1 MANDF
6 DFFAETTKA
15 AELLTMKGV
24 RQGAELFAAAA
35 VLAIT
40 KGGLLT
46 DLTPDNVAAILPLG
60 RSASARALRLLER
73 CGFLVRSLRL
83 ATGVLETNSEENTER
98 NLFAVKNTPK
108 NDDLEVE
115 KCRKT
120 PKSEDEEDEKTNSGE
135 STSGDGENP
144 NSETPSPVPPFPP
157 DPLPLTTPTSIP
169 PIIPLSPT
177 PETVPTSVSLSS
189 ESSRA
194 YASER
199 ADVAGGVAGL
209 QPANTPSLDKDPSSD
224 GREQSEDVK
233 EEDIP
238 HGDELFSDYG
248 RALLAQIDA
257 ENAAK
262 NAAVAKTPSKTPSEG
277 QITAARAEVAQVI
290 TPSENKPKKDRL
302 TLFSNSDVAKLVTFT
317 PSGVAD
323 VTALAKILPD
333 LAAQGCDLAY
343 YFCAVRDWSDSSNTR
358 RTARGW
364 IATLRNFYRG
374 DLDKGRARKIIP
386 TTAKNPLDDFDSIF
400 A

>member
-15 AELLTMKGV
+15 ANLLIAKDV
-24 RQGAELFAAAA
+24 KQGAELFASAA
-35 VLAIT
+35 VLAIA

-46 DLTPDNVAAILPLG
+46 DLTPDNVAAVLPLG
-60 RSASARALRLLER
+60 RSASARALRILER
-73 CGFLVRSLRL
+73 HGFLVRSLRL
-83 ATGVLETNSEENTER
+83 AAGVLEANSEENTER
-98 NLFAVKNTPK
+98 KPFVVKNTPK
-108 NDDLEVE
+108 NDGLEGE
-115 KCRKT
+115 KCGKT
-120 PKSEDEEDEKTNSGE
+120 PKSEDKEDEKTNSGE
-135 STSGDGENP
+135 NASEDGEK
-144 NSETPSPVPPFPP
+144 SDTATPSPVPPFPP
-157 DPLPLTTPTSIP
+157 VPLPLTTPTPIP
-169 PIIPLSPT
+169 PISPFSPT
-177 PETVPTSVSLSS
+177 PETVPTPVSLRG

-199 ADVAGGVAGL
+199 ADVDGGVAGL
-209 QPANTPSLDKDPSSD
+209 PPANTPSLDKDPSSD
-224 GREQSEDVK
+224 GREKIED

-238 HGDELFSDYG
+238 HGDALFSDYG
-248 RALLAQIDA
+248 RALLAEVDA

-262 NAAVAKTPSKTPSEG
+262 NAELAITPSKTPSEG

-302 TLFSNSDVAKLVTFT
+302 TLFANSDVAKLVTFT

-323 VTALAKILPD
+323 VTALAKVLPD
-333 LAAQGCDLAY
+333 LAVQGCDLAY

-364 IATLRNFYRG
+364 LATLRNFYRG

-386 TTAKNPLDDFDSIF
+386 TTVNTQDDFDSIF

>member
-1 MANDF
+1 MADNF
-6 DFFAETTKA
+6 DFFAETKKA
-15 AELLTMKGV
+15 AELLTTKGV
-24 RQGAELFAAAA
+24 KQGAELFAAAA
-35 VLAIT
+35 VLAVA

-46 DLTPDNVAAILPLG
+46 DLTPDNVAAVLPLG

-73 CGFLVRSLRL
+73 HGFLVRSLRL
-83 ATGVLETNSEENTER
+83 AAGVLETNSEENTER
-98 NLFAVKNTPK
+98 KPFVVKNTPK
-108 NDDLEVE
+108 NDGSEVE
-115 KCRKT
+115 KCGKT
-120 PKSEDEEDEKTNSGE
+120 PKSEDKEGKKTNSGE
-135 STSGDGENP
+135 SVNEDGEKP
-144 NSETPSPVPPFPP
+144 ETETPSPVPPFSPV
-157 DPLPLTTPTSIP
+157 PLPLTTPTPIP
-169 PIIPLSPT
+169 PISPFPPT
-177 PETVPTSVSLSS
+177 PETVPTPVDLSS

-199 ADVAGGVAGL
+199 ADVVGGVAGL
-209 QPANTPSLDKDPSSD
+209 PPANTPSLNCPPSSD
-224 GREQSEDVK
+224 GCEKTED

-257 ENAAK
+257 ENAAR
-262 NAAVAKTPSKTPSEG
+262 NAELAKTPSETPSEG

-290 TPSENKPKKDRL
+290 TPSESKPKKDRL

-323 VTALAKILPD
+323 VTALARVLPD

-364 IATLRNFYRG
+364 LATLRNFYRG

-386 TTAKNPLDDFDSIF
+386 TANPVDDFDSIF

>member
-1 MANDF
+1 MANEF

-15 AELLTMKGV
+15 AELLTAKGV
-24 RQGAELFAAAA
+24 HQGAELFAAAA
-35 VLAIT
+35 VLAIA

-46 DLTPDNVAAILPLG
+46 DLTPDNVAAGLPLG

-73 CGFLVRSLRL
+73 HGFLVRSLRL
-83 ATGVLETNSEENTER
+83 AAGVLETNSEENTER
-98 NLFAVKNTPK
+98 KPFVVKNTPK
-108 NDDLEVE
+108 NDGSEGE
-115 KCRKT
+115 KCGKT
-120 PKSEDEEDEKTNSGE
+120 PKSEDKEDEKTNSGE
-135 STSGDGENP
+135 STSGEDEKP
-144 NSETPSPVPPFPP
+144 ETDTPSPVPPFPP
-157 DPLPLTTPTSIP
+157 APLPLTTPTPIP
-169 PIIPLSPT
+169 PISPFPPT
-177 PETVPTSVSLSS
+177 PETVPTPVSLSR

-194 YASER
+194 CASER
-199 ADVAGGVAGL
+199 ADVDGGVAGL
-209 QPANTPSLDKDPSSD
+209 RPANTPSLNQDPSLDGCENSD
-224 GREQSEDVK
+224 N

-248 RALLAQIDA
+248 RSLLAEIDL

-262 NAAVAKTPSKTPSEG
+262 NAELAKTPSKTPSGG

-302 TLFSNSDVAKLVTFT
+302 TLFANSEVAKLVTFT
-317 PSGVAD
+317 SAGVAD
-323 VTALAKILPD
+323 VTDLARVLPD

-358 RTARGW
+358 RTSRGW
-364 IATLRNFYRG
+364 LATLRNFYRG

-386 TTAKNPLDDFDSIF
+386 TTANPLDDFDSIF

>member
-15 AELLTMKGV
+15 AELLISEGV
-24 RQGAELFAAAA
+24 KQGAELFAAAA
-35 VLAIT
+35 VLTVA

-46 DLTPDNVAAILPLG
+46 DLTPDNVAAVLPLG
-60 RSASARALRLLER
+60 RSASARALRALER
-73 CGFLVRSLRL
+73 HGFLVRSLRL
-83 ATGVLETNSEENTER
+83 ASGVMETNSEGNTER
-98 NLFAVKNTPK
+98 NPFAVKNTPK
-108 NDDLEVE
+108 NDGSEDK
-115 KCRKT
+115 KCGET
-120 PKSEDEEDEKTNSGE
+120 PKSEDKEDEKTNSSE
-135 STSGDGENP
+135 CVTEDGEK
-144 NSETPSPVPPFPP
+144 SEIDTPSPVPPFPP
-157 DPLPLTTPTSIP
+157 FPLPLTTPTPIP
-169 PIIPLSPT
+169 PISPFPPT
-177 PETVPTSVSLSS
+177 PETVPTPGSLSG

-194 YASER
+194 YAGER
-199 ADVAGGVAGL
+199 ADVVGGVAGL
-209 QPANTPSLDKDPSSD
+209 PPANTPSLNKAPSL
-224 GREQSEDVK
+224 GGCEKTED

-257 ENAAK
+257 ENAAR
-262 NAAVAKTPSKTPSEG
+262 NAELAKTPSETPSEG

-323 VTALAKILPD
+323 VTALAKVLPD

-364 IATLRNFYRG
+364 LATLRNFYRG

-386 TTAKNPLDDFDSIF
+386 TANPVDDFDSIF

>member
-15 AELLTMKGV
+15 ADLLTAAGV
-24 RQGAELFAAAA
+24 KQGAELFAAAA
-35 VLAIT
+35 VLTVA

-46 DLTPDNVAAILPLG
+46 DLTPDSVASVLPLG

-73 CGFLVRSLRL
+73 HGFLVRSLRL
-83 ATGVLETNSEENTER
+83 AAGVLETNSEENTER
-98 NLFAVKNTPK
+98 KPFVVKNTPK
-108 NDDLEVE
+108 NDGSEGE
-115 KCRKT
+115 KCGKT

-135 STSGDGENP
+135 SVNEDGEKP
-144 NSETPSPVPPFPP
+144 ETVTPSPVPPFPP
-157 DPLPLTTPTSIP
+157 VPLPLTTPTPIP
-169 PIIPLSPT
+169 PISPFPPT
-177 PETVPTSVSLSS
+177 PETVPTPVSLSG

-199 ADVAGGVAGL
+199 ADVDGGVAGL
-209 QPANTPSLDKDPSSD
+209 PPANTPSLNTNPSSD
-224 GREQSEDVK
+224 GCEKAE

-248 RALLAQIDA
+248 RALLAEIDA

-262 NAAVAKTPSKTPSEG
+262 NADVAKTPSETPSEG

-290 TPSENKPKKDRL
+290 TPTENKPKKDRL

-317 PSGVAD
+317 PAGVAD
-323 VTALAKILPD
+323 VTALAKVLPD

-364 IATLRNFYRG
+364 LATLRNFYRG

-386 TTAKNPLDDFDSIF
+386 TTVNPLDDFDSIF

>member
-15 AELLTMKGV
+15 AELLTAKDV
-24 RQGAELFAAAA
+24 KQGAELFAAAS
-35 VLAIT
+35 VLSLAR
-40 KGGLLT
+40 GGLLT
-46 DLTPDNVAAILPLG
+46 DLTPDSVAAVLPLG

-83 ATGVLETNSEENTER
+83 AAGVLDANSEENTER
-98 NLFAVKNTPK
+98 KPFAVKNTPK
-108 NDDLEVE
+108 NDGSEDE
-115 KCRKT
+115 KCGKT
-120 PKSEDEEDEKTNSGE
+120 PKSEDKEDEKTNSGE
-135 STSGDGENP
+135 SASGDGENP

-157 DPLPLTTPTSIP
+157 VPLPLTTPTPIP
-169 PIIPLSPT
+169 PISPFPPT
-177 PETVPTSVSLSS
+177 PENVPTPVSLSG

-199 ADVAGGVAGL
+199 AGVDGGVAGL
-209 QPANTPSLDKDPSSD
+209 PPANTPSLNETPSSD
-224 GREQSEDVK
+224 GCEKTEG

-238 HGDELFSDYG
+238 HGDALFSDYG

-262 NAAVAKTPSKTPSEG
+262 NAAAANTPSKTPSEG

-317 PSGVAD
+317 PSGAAD
-323 VTALAKILPD
+323 VTALARVLPD

-358 RTARGW
+358 RSARGW
-364 IATLRNFYRG
+364 LATLRNFYRG

-386 TTAKNPLDDFDSIF
+386 TTVNAQDDFDSIF

>member
-15 AELLTMKGV
+15 ASLLTATGV
-24 RQGAELFAAAA
+24 KQGAELFAAAA
-35 VLAIT
+35 VLAIA
-40 KGGLLT
+40 KGGLLA
-46 DLTPDNVAAILPLG
+46 DLTPDNVASVLPLG
-60 RSASARALRLLER
+60 RSASARALRVLER
-73 CGFLVRSLRL
+73 HGFLVRSLRL
-83 ATGVLETNSEENTER
+83 AAGVLETNSEENTER
-98 NLFAVKNTPK
+98 NPFGVKNTPK
-108 NDDLEVE
+108 NDGLEGE
-115 KCRKT
+115 KCEKT
-120 PKSEDEEDEKTNSGE
+120 PKSEGEEDGKTNSGE
-135 STSGDGENP
+135 SVAGEGEKP
-144 NSETPSPVPPFPP
+144 ETETPSPVPPFSPN
-157 DPLPLTTPTSIP
+157 PLPLTTPTPIP
-169 PIIPLSPT
+169 PISPFPPT
-177 PETVPTSVSLSS
+177 PETVPTPVSLSG

-199 ADVAGGVAGL
+199 ADVDGGVAGL
-209 QPANTPSLDKDPSSD
+209 PPANTPSLNCPPSLD
-224 GREQSEDVK
+224 GCEKTE

-262 NAAVAKTPSKTPSEG
+262 NAELAKTPSKTPSEG

-290 TPSENKPKKDRL
+290 TPTENKPKKDRL

-317 PSGVAD
+317 PAGVAD
-323 VTALAKILPD
+323 VTALARVLPD

-343 YFCAVRDWSDSSNTR
+343 YFCAVRDWSDSSNMR

-364 IATLRNFYRG
+364 LATLRNFYRG
-374 DLDKGRARKIIP
+374 DLDKGRAHKIIP
-386 TTAKNPLDDFDSIF
+386 TTVNPLDDFDNIF

>member
-1 MANDF
+1 MANEF

-15 AELLTMKGV
+15 AELLTAKGV
-24 RQGAELFAAAA
+24 KQGAEILASAA
-35 VLAIT
+35 VLAIA

-73 CGFLVRSLRL
+73 HGFLVRSLRL
-83 ATGVLETNSEENTER
+83 SASVLETNSEENTER
-98 NLFAVKNTPK
+98 KPFVVKNTPK
-108 NDDLEVE
+108 NDGSEGE
-115 KCRKT
+115 KCGKT
-120 PKSEDEEDEKTNSGE
+120 PKSEDKEDEKTNSGE
-135 STSGDGENP
+135 STSGEDEKP
-144 NSETPSPVPPFPP
+144 ETDTPSPVPPFPP
-157 DPLPLTTPTSIP
+157 DPLPLTTPTPIP
-169 PIIPLSPT
+169 PISPFPPT
-177 PETVPTSVSLSS
+177 PETVPTPVSLSR

-194 YASER
+194 HASER
-199 ADVAGGVAGL
+199 ADQDGGVAGL
-209 QPANTPSLDKDPSSD
+209 RPANTPSLNQAPSLDGCENSD
-224 GREQSEDVK
+224 N

-248 RALLAQIDA
+248 RSLLAEIDA

-262 NAAVAKTPSKTPSEG
+262 NAEVTKTPSKTPSGG

-302 TLFSNSDVAKLVTFT
+302 TLFANSEVAKLVTFT
-317 PSGVAD
+317 PAGVAD
-323 VTALAKILPD
+323 VTDLARVLPD

-358 RTARGW
+358 RTSRGW
-364 IATLRNFYRG
+364 LATLRNFYRG

-386 TTAKNPLDDFDSIF
+386 TTANPLDDFDSIF

>member
-15 AELLTMKGV
+15 ADLLTATGV
-24 RQGAELFAAAA
+24 KQGAELFAAAA
-35 VLAIT
+35 VLAIA

-46 DLTPDNVAAILPLG
+46 DLTPDNVAAALPLG
-60 RSASARALRLLER
+60 RSASARALRCLER

-83 ATGVLETNSEENTER
+83 AAGVMETNSEENAER
-98 NLFAVKNTPK
+98 KPFVVKNTPK
-108 NDDLEVE
+108 NDGLEGE
-115 KCRKT
+115 KCGKT
-120 PKSEDEEDEKTNSGE
+120 PKSEDEEGEKTNSGE
-135 STSGDGENP
+135 SASEDGKGPET
-144 NSETPSPVPPFPP
+144 ETPSPVPPFPP
-157 DPLPLTTPTSIP
+157 VPLPLTTPTPIP
-169 PIIPLSPT
+169 PISPFPPT
-177 PETVPTSVSLSS
+177 PETVPTPVSLSG

-199 ADVAGGVAGL
+199 ADVDGGVAGL
-209 QPANTPSLDKDPSSD
+209 PPANTPSLNSSPSSD
-224 GREQSEDVK
+224 GCEKLED

-238 HGDELFSDYG
+238 HGDALFSDYG
-248 RALLAQIDA
+248 RALLAEIDA

-262 NAAVAKTPSKTPSEG
+262 NAELAKTPSKTPSVG
-277 QITAARAEVAQVI
+277 QITAARAEVGQVI

-302 TLFSNSDVAKLVTFT
+302 TLFSNSEVAKLVTFT
-317 PSGVAD
+317 PAGVAD
-323 VTALAKILPD
+323 VTALARVLPD

-386 TTAKNPLDDFDSIF
+386 TAVADPFDDL
-400 A
+400 

>member
-15 AELLTMKGV
+15 AELLTAAGV
-24 RQGAELFAAAA
+24 KQGAELFAAAA
-35 VLAIT
+35 VLSIA

-46 DLTPDNVAAILPLG
+46 DLTPDSVSSVLPLG
-60 RSASARALRLLER
+60 RSASARALRALER
-73 CGFLVRSLRL
+73 HGFLVRSLRL
-83 ATGVLETNSEENTER
+83 AEGVMNTNSEENTER
-98 NLFAVKNTPK
+98 NPFVVKNTPK
-108 NDDLEVE
+108 NDGSEGE
-115 KCRKT
+115 KCGKT
-120 PKSEDEEDEKTNSGE
+120 PKSEDKEDGKANSGE
-135 STSGDGENP
+135 SVSEDGEKT
-144 NSETPSPVPPFPP
+144 ETDTPSPVPPFPP
-157 DPLPLTTPTSIP
+157 NPLPLTTPTPIP
-169 PIIPLSPT
+169 PISPFPPT
-177 PETVPTSVSLSS
+177 PETVPTPVVLSS
-189 ESSRA
+189 ESSRV

-199 ADVAGGVAGL
+199 ADVAGGVAGGK
-209 QPANTPSLDKDPSSD
+209 PANTPSHDTTPSSD
-224 GREQSEDVK
+224 GCENSDDD
-233 EEDIP
+233 EEIP

-248 RALLAQIDA
+248 RALLAEIDA

-262 NAAVAKTPSKTPSEG
+262 NTELAKTPSETPSEG
-277 QITAARAEVAQVI
+277 QITAARAEVGQVI

-302 TLFSNSDVAKLVTFT
+302 TLFSNSDVAKLVTFA

-323 VTALAKILPD
+323 VTALAKVLPD

-364 IATLRNFYRG
+364 LATLRNFYRG

-386 TTAKNPLDDFDSIF
+386 TTVNPLDDFDSIF

>member
-15 AELLTMKGV
+15 AGLLIARGV
-24 RQGAELFAAAA
+24 NQGAELLAAAA
-35 VLAIT
+35 VLSVA
-40 KGGLLT
+40 KGGMLT
-46 DLTPDNVAAILPLG
+46 DLTPDNVATVLPLG

-73 CGFLVRSLRL
+73 HGFLVRSLRL
-83 ATGVLETNSEENTER
+83 AAGVLETNSEKNTER
-98 NLFAVKNTPK
+98 KPFVVKNTPK
-108 NDDLEVE
+108 NDGSEGE
-115 KCRKT
+115 ECGKT
-120 PKSEDEEDEKTNSGE
+120 PKSEDEEDEKTNSVE
-135 STSGDGENP
+135 SASEDGEKP
-144 NSETPSPVPPFPP
+144 ETDTPSPVPPFSPV
-157 DPLPLTTPTSIP
+157 PLPLTTPTPIP

-177 PETVPTSVSLSS
+177 PQSVPTPVSLSG

-194 YASER
+194 CACER
-199 ADVAGGVAGL
+199 ADVDGGVAGL
-209 QPANTPSLDKDPSSD
+209 PPANTPSLDKAPSSD
-224 GREQSEDVK
+224 GCEKTED

-238 HGDELFSDYG
+238 HGDALFSDYG

-262 NAAVAKTPSKTPSEG
+262 NTELAKTPSKTPSEG
-277 QITAARAEVAQVI
+277 QITAARAEVAQDI

-302 TLFSNSDVAKLVTFT
+302 TLFANSDVAKLVVFT

-323 VTALAKILPD
+323 VTALARILPD

-343 YFCAVRDWSDSSNTR
+343 YYCAVRDWSDSSNTR

-364 IATLRNFYRG
+364 LATLRNFYRG

-386 TTAKNPLDDFDSIF
+386 TAPSPLDDFDSIF

>member
-1 MANDF
+1 MSNDF

-15 AELLTMKGV
+15 AELLTATGV
-24 RQGAELFAAAA
+24 KQGAELFAAAA
-35 VLAIT
+35 VLTVA

-46 DLTPDNVAAILPLG
+46 DLTPDNVAAVLPLG

-73 CGFLVRSLRL
+73 HGFLVRSLRL
-83 ATGVLETNSEENTER
+83 AAGVLETNSEENTER
-98 NLFAVKNTPK
+98 KPFVVKNTPK
-108 NDDLEVE
+108 NDGSEGE
-115 KCRKT
+115 KCGKT
-120 PKSEDEEDEKTNSGE
+120 PKSEDKEDEKTNSGE
-135 STSGDGENP
+135 SVTGEVEKP
-144 NSETPSPVPPFPP
+144 ETETPSPVPPFSPV
-157 DPLPLTTPTSIP
+157 PLPLRTPTPIP
-169 PIIPLSPT
+169 PISPFPPT
-177 PETVPTSVSLSS
+177 PETVPTPVSLSS

-209 QPANTPSLDKDPSSD
+209 PPANTPTLISSPSSD
-224 GREQSEDVK
+224 GCEKTED
-233 EEDIP
+233 EEIP
-238 HGDELFSDYG
+238 HGDALFSDYG

-262 NAAVAKTPSKTPSEG
+262 NAELAKTPSKTPSEG
-277 QITAARAEVAQVI
+277 QITAARAEVGQVI

-317 PSGVAD
+317 PAGVAD
-323 VTALAKILPD
+323 VTALAKVLPD

-364 IATLRNFYRG
+364 LATLRNFYRG
-374 DLDKGRARKIIP
+374 DLDKGRARNII
-386 TTAKNPLDDFDSIF
+386 TTAVADPFDDL
-400 A
+400 

>member
-15 AELLTMKGV
+15 AELLTAKGIK
-24 RQGAELFAAAA
+24 QGAELFAAAA
-35 VLAIT
+35 VLSLA

-46 DLTPDNVAAILPLG
+46 DLTPDNVAAVLPLG

-73 CGFLVRSLRL
+73 HGFLVRSLRL
-83 ATGVLETNSEENTER
+83 AAGVLEPNSDENTEHQP
-98 NLFAVKNTPK
+98 FAVKNTPK
-108 NDDLEVE
+108 NDGLEGE
-115 KCRKT
+115 KCGKT
-120 PKSEDEEDEKTNSGE
+120 PKSENEEDGKTNSGE
-135 STSGDGENP
+135 NASGEGTNP
-144 NSETPSPVPPFPP
+144 NSVTPSPVPPFSPN
-157 DPLPLTTPTSIP
+157 PLPLTTPTPIP
-169 PIIPLSPT
+169 PISPFSPT
-177 PETVPTSVSLSS
+177 PETVPTPVNLSG
-189 ESSRA
+189 ESSRV

-199 ADVAGGVAGL
+199 ADVVGGVAGL
-209 QPANTPSLDKDPSSD
+209 PPANTPSHDNTPSLDGCENSD
-224 GREQSEDVK
+224 N

-238 HGDELFSDYG
+238 HGDALFSDYG
-248 RALLAQIDA
+248 RALLAEIDA

-262 NAAVAKTPSKTPSEG
+262 NAEVAKIPSKTPSEG
-277 QITAARAEVAQVI
+277 QIAAARAEVAQVI

-317 PSGVAD
+317 PAGVAD
-323 VTALAKILPD
+323 VTALARALPD

-364 IATLRNFYRG
+364 LATLRNFYRG

-386 TTAKNPLDDFDSIF
+386 TTVNAQDDFDSIF

>member
-15 AELLTMKGV
+15 AGLLIARGV
-24 RQGAELFAAAA
+24 NQGAELLAAAS
-35 VLAIT
+35 VLAIAT
-40 KGGLLT
+40 GGLLT
-46 DLTPDNVAAILPLG
+46 DLTPDTVAAVLPLG

-73 CGFLVRSLRL
+73 HGFLVRSLRL
-83 ATGVLETNSEENTER
+83 AAGVMETNSDKNTER
-98 NLFAVKNTPK
+98 KPFVVKNTPK
-108 NDDLEVE
+108 NDGLEGE
-115 KCRKT
+115 KCGKT

-135 STSGDGENP
+135 STSEDGDKPETA
-144 NSETPSPVPPFPP
+144 TPSPVPPFPP
-157 DPLPLTTPTSIP
+157 APLPLTTPTPIP
-169 PIIPLSPT
+169 PISPFPPT
-177 PETVPTSVSLSS
+177 PETVPTPDSLSR

-199 ADVAGGVAGL
+199 ADVDGGVAGL
-209 QPANTPSLDKDPSSD
+209 PPANTPSLDSSPSSD
-224 GREQSEDVK
+224 GCGEIEE

-238 HGDELFSDYG
+238 HGDALFSDYG
-248 RALLAQIDA
+248 RALLAEIDA
-257 ENAAK
+257 ENAAQ
-262 NAAVAKTPSKTPSEG
+262 NAEIAKTPSKTPSEG

-290 TPSENKPKKDRL
+290 TPTENKPKKDRL

-317 PSGVAD
+317 PAGVAD
-323 VTALAKILPD
+323 VTALAKVLPD

-364 IATLRNFYRG
+364 LATLRNFYRG

-386 TTAKNPLDDFDSIF
+386 TANPIDDFDSIF

>member
-15 AELLTMKGV
+15 AELLIEKGV
-24 RQGAELFAAAA
+24 KQGAELFAAAA
-35 VLAIT
+35 VLAIA
-40 KGGLLT
+40 KGGRLT
-46 DLTPDNVAAILPLG
+46 DLTPDSVAAVLPLG
-60 RSASARALRLLER
+60 RSASARALRALER
-73 CGFLVRSLRL
+73 HGFLVRSLRL
-83 ATGVLETNSEENTER
+83 AAGVLETNSEENTER
-98 NLFAVKNTPK
+98 KLFAVKNTPK
-108 NDDLEVE
+108 NDGLEGE
-115 KCRKT
+115 KCGKT
-120 PKSEDEEDEKTNSGE
+120 PKSEDKEDEKTNSDE
-135 STSGDGENP
+135 NTSGEGKEP
-144 NSETPSPVPPFPP
+144 ETETPSPVPPFPP
-157 DPLPLTTPTSIP
+157 VPLPLTTPTPIP

-177 PETVPTSVSLSS
+177 PETVPTPGSLSR

-199 ADVAGGVAGL
+199 ADVDGGVAGL
-209 QPANTPSLDKDPSSD
+209 PPANTPSHDTAPSLDGCEKTE
-224 GREQSEDVK
+224 G

-248 RALLAQIDA
+248 RALLAEIDA

-262 NAAVAKTPSKTPSEG
+262 NAELAKTPLKTPSEG

-290 TPSENKPKKDRL
+290 TPTENKPKKDRL

-317 PSGVAD
+317 PAGVAD
-323 VTALAKILPD
+323 VTALAKVLPD

-364 IATLRNFYRG
+364 LATLRNFYRG

-386 TTAKNPLDDFDSIF
+386 TTVSAQDDFDSIF

>member
-1 MANDF
+1 MANGF

-15 AELLTMKGV
+15 AEFLTEAGV
-24 RQGAELFAAAA
+24 KQGAELLAAAA
-35 VLAIT
+35 VLSVA

-46 DLTPDNVAAILPLG
+46 DLTPDNVAAVLPLG

-73 CGFLVRSLRL
+73 HGFLVRSLRL
-83 ATGVLETNSEENTER
+83 AAGVMETNSDKNTER
-98 NLFAVKNTPK
+98 KPFVVKNTPK
-108 NDDLEVE
+108 NDGLEGE
-115 KCRKT
+115 KCGKT

-135 STSGDGENP
+135 STSEDGEKP
-144 NSETPSPVPPFPP
+144 ETDTPSPVPPFPP
-157 DPLPLTTPTSIP
+157 VPLPLTTPTPIP
-169 PIIPLSPT
+169 PISPFPPT
-177 PETVPTSVSLSS
+177 PETVPTPVSLSC

-194 YASER
+194 CASER
-199 ADVAGGVAGL
+199 AGVDGGVAGL
-209 QPANTPSLDKDPSSD
+209 PPAKTPSLDTSPSSD
-224 GREQSEDVK
+224 GCEEKED

-238 HGDELFSDYG
+238 HGDALFSDYG
-248 RALLAQIDA
+248 RALLAEIDA

-262 NAAVAKTPSKTPSEG
+262 NTELAKTPSKTPSEG

-302 TLFSNSDVAKLVTFT
+302 TLFANSDVAKLVTFT

-323 VTALAKILPD
+323 VTALARVLPD

-343 YFCAVRDWSDSSNTR
+343 YYCAVRDWSDSSNTR

-364 IATLRNFYRG
+364 LATLRNFYRG

-386 TTAKNPLDDFDSIF
+386 TTSNPLDDFDSIF

>member
-15 AELLTMKGV
+15 AELLIAKGAK
-24 RQGAELFAAAA
+24 QGAELFAAAA
-35 VLAIT
+35 VLAVA

-46 DLTPDNVAAILPLG
+46 DLTPDNVADALPLG

-73 CGFLVRSLRL
+73 HGFLVRSLRL
-83 ATGVLETNSEENTER
+83 AAGVMETNSEESTER
-98 NLFAVKNTPK
+98 KPFAVKNTPK
-108 NDDLEVE
+108 NDGSEVE
-115 KCRKT
+115 KCGKT
-120 PKSEDEEDEKTNSGE
+120 PKSEGKEDEKTNSSE
-135 STSGDGENP
+135 SASEDGENP
-144 NSETPSPVPPFPP
+144 ETDAPSPVPPFSPV
-157 DPLPLTTPTSIP
+157 PLPLTTPTPIP

-177 PETVPTSVSLSS
+177 PKSVPTPVSLSS

-194 YASER
+194 CASER
-199 ADVAGGVAGL
+199 ADVDGGVAGL
-209 QPANTPSLDKDPSSD
+209 PPANTPSLNSSPSSD
-224 GREQSEDVK
+224 GCEKTED

-238 HGDELFSDYG
+238 HGDALFSDYG
-248 RALLAQIDA
+248 RALLAEIDA

-262 NAAVAKTPSKTPSEG
+262 NTELAKTPSKTPSEG

-317 PSGVAD
+317 PAGVAD
-323 VTALAKILPD
+323 VTALARVLPD

-343 YFCAVRDWSDSSNTR
+343 YYCAVRDWSDSSNTR

-364 IATLRNFYRG
+364 LATLRNFYRG
-374 DLDKGRARKIIP
+374 DIDKGRARKII
-386 TTAKNPLDDFDSIF
+386 TTAVADPFDDL
-400 A
+400 

>member
-1 MANDF
+1 MADDF

-15 AELLTMKGV
+15 ADLLTEAGV
-24 RQGAELFAAAA
+24 KQGAELLAAAA
-35 VLAIT
+35 VLSIA

-46 DLTPDNVAAILPLG
+46 DLTPDNVAAVLPLG

-73 CGFLVRSLRL
+73 HGFLVRSLRL
-83 ATGVLETNSEENTER
+83 AAGVMETNREENTER
-98 NLFAVKNTPK
+98 NPFAVKNTPK
-108 NDDLEVE
+108 NDGLEGE
-115 KCRKT
+115 KCGKT
-120 PKSEDEEDEKTNSGE
+120 PKSEDEEDEKTNRGE
-135 STSGDGENP
+135 SVTGDGEKP
-144 NSETPSPVPPFPP
+144 ETVTPSPVPPFPP
-157 DPLPLTTPTSIP
+157 VPLPLTTPTPIP
-169 PIIPLSPT
+169 PISPFPPT
-177 PETVPTSVSLSS
+177 PETAPTPVSLSG

-199 ADVAGGVAGL
+199 ADVDGGVAGL
-209 QPANTPSLDKDPSSD
+209 PPANTPSLNCPPCEKT
-224 GREQSEDVK
+224 ED

-262 NAAVAKTPSKTPSEG
+262 NAELAKTPSETPSEG

-317 PSGVAD
+317 PAGVAD
-323 VTALAKILPD
+323 VTALAKVLPD

-364 IATLRNFYRG
+364 LATLRNFYRG

-386 TTAKNPLDDFDSIF
+386 TTANPLDDFDSIF

>member
-15 AELLTMKGV
+15 AGLLTKKGAK
-24 RQGAELFAAAA
+24 QGAELFAAAA
-35 VLAIT
+35 VLSIA

-46 DLTPDNVAAILPLG
+46 DLTPDSVASVLPLG

-73 CGFLVRSLRL
+73 HGFLVRSLRL
-83 ATGVLETNSEENTER
+83 AAGVLETNSEENTER
-98 NLFAVKNTPK
+98 QPFAVKNTPK
-108 NDDLEVE
+108 NDGSEGE
-115 KCRKT
+115 KCGKT
-120 PKSEDEEDEKTNSGE
+120 PKSEDKEDEKTNSGE
-135 STSGDGENP
+135 NTSGEGANL
-144 NSETPSPVPPFPP
+144 NSVTPSPVPPFPP
-157 DPLPLTTPTSIP
+157 NPLPLTTPTPIP
-169 PIIPLSPT
+169 PISPFPPA
-177 PETVPTSVSLSS
+177 PETVPTPVSLSG

-199 ADVAGGVAGL
+199 ADVDGGVAGL
-209 QPANTPSLDKDPSSD
+209 PPANTPSLNCPPSSD
-224 GREQSEDVK
+224 GCEKTEGES

-262 NAAVAKTPSKTPSEG
+262 NAELAKTPSETPSGG
-277 QITAARAEVAQVI
+277 QITAARAEVGQVI
-290 TPSENKPKKDRL
+290 TPTENKPKKDRL
-302 TLFSNSDVAKLVTFT
+302 TLFANSDVAKLVTFT

-386 TTAKNPLDDFDSIF
+386 TTANPLDDFDSIF

>member
-15 AELLTMKGV
+15 AELLIEKGV

-35 VLAIT
+35 VLSVA

-46 DLTPDNVAAILPLG
+46 DLTPDNVAAVLPLG
-60 RSASARALRLLER
+60 QSASARALRLLER
-73 CGFLVRSLRL
+73 HGFLVRSLRL
-83 ATGVLETNSEENTER
+83 AAGMLETNSEESTER
-98 NLFAVKNTPK
+98 KPLVVKNTPK
-108 NDDLEVE
+108 NDGLEGE
-115 KCRKT
+115 KCGKT
-120 PKSEDEEDEKTNSGE
+120 PKPEDEEGEKTNSGE
-135 STSGDGENP
+135 NMSEDVEKSNF
-144 NSETPSPVPPFPP
+144 ETPSPVPPFSPN
-157 DPLPLTTPTSIP
+157 PLPLTTPTPIP
-169 PIIPLSPT
+169 PISPFPPT
-177 PETVPTSVSLSS
+177 PETVPTPVSLSR

-199 ADVAGGVAGL
+199 ADVDGGVAGL
-209 QPANTPSLDKDPSSD
+209 PPANTPLLDSSPSSD
-224 GREQSEDVK
+224 GCEKNEN

-248 RALLAQIDA
+248 RALLAEIDA
-257 ENAAK
+257 ENAAR
-262 NAAVAKTPSKTPSEG
+262 NAELAKTPSETPSEG

-290 TPSENKPKKDRL
+290 TPTENKPKKVRL

-317 PSGVAD
+317 PAGVAD
-323 VTALAKILPD
+323 VTALARVLPD

-343 YFCAVRDWSDSSNTR
+343 YYCAVRDWSDSSNTR

-364 IATLRNFYRG
+364 LATLRNFFRG

-386 TTAKNPLDDFDSIF
+386 TTVNPQDDFDSIF

>member
-15 AELLTMKGV
+15 AELLIAKGV
-24 RQGAELFAAAA
+24 KQGAELFATAA
-35 VLAIT
+35 VLAIA

-46 DLTPDNVAAILPLG
+46 DLTPDNVADVLPLG
-60 RSASARALRLLER
+60 HSASARALRLLER
-73 CGFLVRSLRL
+73 HGFLVRSLRL
-83 ATGVLETNSEENTER
+83 AAGVMETNSEENTER
-98 NLFAVKNTPK
+98 KPFAVKNTPK
-108 NDDLEVE
+108 NDGLEVE
-115 KCRKT
+115 KCGKT
-120 PKSEDEEDEKTNSGE
+120 PKSEDEEGEKTNSGE
-135 STSGDGENP
+135 SMSGDDKNP
-144 NSETPSPVPPFPP
+144 NSETPSPVPPFSPV
-157 DPLPLTTPTSIP
+157 PLPLTTPTPIP
-169 PIIPLSPT
+169 PISPFSPT
-177 PETVPTSVSLSS
+177 PETVPTPDSLSR

-209 QPANTPSLDKDPSSD
+209 PPANTPSLNETPSSD
-224 GREQSEDVK
+224 GCEKTEDA
-233 EEDIP
+233 EDIP

-248 RALLAQIDA
+248 RALLAEIDA

-262 NAAVAKTPSKTPSEG
+262 NAELAKTPSKTPSEG

-302 TLFSNSDVAKLVTFT
+302 TLFSNSDIAKLVTFT
-317 PSGVAD
+317 PAGVAD
-323 VTALAKILPD
+323 VTALAKVLPD

-364 IATLRNFYRG
+364 LATLRNFYRG

-386 TTAKNPLDDFDSIF
+386 TTAKDPLDDFDSIF

>member
-15 AELLTMKGV
+15 AELLTATGV
-24 RQGAELFAAAA
+24 KQGAELLAAAA
-35 VLAIT
+35 VLAIA

-46 DLTPDNVAAILPLG
+46 DLTPDNVAAVLPLG

-73 CGFLVRSLRL
+73 HGFLVRSLRL
-83 ATGVLETNSEENTER
+83 AAGVLETNSEENTER
-98 NLFAVKNTPK
+98 KPFVVKNTPK
-108 NDDLEVE
+108 NDGLEGE
-115 KCRKT
+115 KCGKT
-120 PKSEDEEDEKTNSGE
+120 PISEGKEDEKTNSGE
-135 STSGDGENP
+135 SVTGEGEKP
-144 NSETPSPVPPFPP
+144 ETETPSPVPPFSPI
-157 DPLPLTTPTSIP
+157 PLPLTTPTPIP
-169 PIIPLSPT
+169 PISPFPPT
-177 PETVPTSVSLSS
+177 PENVPTPDSLSC

-199 ADVAGGVAGL
+199 ADVDGGVAGL
-209 QPANTPSLDKDPSSD
+209 PPANTPSLNTDPSSD
-224 GREQSEDVK
+224 GCVK
-233 EEDIP
+233 KEGEEDIP
-238 HGDELFSDYG
+238 IGDALFSDYG
-248 RALLAQIDA
+248 RALLAEIDA

-262 NAAVAKTPSKTPSEG
+262 NAELAKTPSKTPSEG

-290 TPSENKPKKDRL
+290 TPSENKTKKDRL
-302 TLFSNSDVAKLVTFT
+302 TLFSNSDIAKLVTFT

-323 VTALAKILPD
+323 VTALAKVLPD

-364 IATLRNFYRG
+364 LATLRNFYRG

-386 TTAKNPLDDFDSIF
+386 TTANPLDDFDSIF

>member
-6 DFFAETTKA
+6 DFFAETAKA
-15 AELLTMKGV
+15 ADLLTAAEMK
-24 RQGAELFAAAA
+24 QGAELFAAAT
-35 VLAIT
+35 VLAIA

-46 DLTPDNVAAILPLG
+46 DLTPDNVAAVLPLG
-60 RSASARALRLLER
+60 RSASARALRALER
-73 CGFLVRSLRL
+73 HGFLVRSLRL
-83 ATGVLETNSEENTER
+83 AAGVLEPNSEENTER
-98 NLFAVKNTPK
+98 KPFVVKNTPK
-108 NDDLEVE
+108 NDGLEGE
-115 KCRKT
+115 KCGKT
-120 PKSEDEEDEKTNSGE
+120 PKSEDKEDEKTNSGE
-135 STSGDGENP
+135 SMTGEDEKP
-144 NSETPSPVPPFPP
+144 ETEAPSPVPPFPP
-157 DPLPLTTPTSIP
+157 APLPLRTLTPIP
-169 PIIPLSPT
+169 PISPFPPT
-177 PETVPTSVSLSS
+177 PEIVPTPDSLSR

-199 ADVAGGVAGL
+199 ADVDGGVAGL
-209 QPANTPSLDKDPSSD
+209 SPANTPSHDCPSSLGD
-224 GREQSEDVK
+224 CEQTED

-248 RALLAQIDA
+248 RALLAEIDA

-262 NAAVAKTPSKTPSEG
+262 NAELAKTPSKTPSEC

-290 TPSENKPKKDRL
+290 TPTENKPKKDRL

-317 PSGVAD
+317 PAGVAD
-323 VTALAKILPD
+323 VSALAKVLPD

-364 IATLRNFYRG
+364 LATLRNFYRG

-386 TTAKNPLDDFDSIF
+386 TANPIDDFDSIF

>member
-15 AELLTMKGV
+15 ADLLTAKGV
-24 RQGAELFAAAA
+24 KQGAELFASAA
-35 VLAIT
+35 VLAIA

-46 DLTPDNVAAILPLG
+46 DLTPDNVAAVLPLG

-73 CGFLVRSLRL
+73 HGFLVRSLRL
-83 ATGVLETNSEENTER
+83 AAGVMETNSEGNTEH
-98 NLFAVKNTPK
+98 NPFAVKNTPK
-108 NDDLEVE
+108 NDGSEVE
-115 KCRKT
+115 KCGKT

-135 STSGDGENP
+135 STSGEDTNP
-144 NSETPSPVPPFPP
+144 NSVTPSPVPPFPP
-157 DPLPLTTPTSIP
+157 VPLPLTTPTPIP
-169 PIIPLSPT
+169 PISPFPPT
-177 PETVPTSVSLSS
+177 PETVPTPVSLSG

-194 YASER
+194 YAGER
-199 ADVAGGVAGL
+199 ADVDGGVAGL
-209 QPANTPSLDKDPSSD
+209 PPANTPSLNSSPSSD
-224 GREQSEDVK
+224 GCGGKED
-233 EEDIP
+233 EEAIP
-238 HGDELFSDYG
+238 HGDALFSDYG

-262 NAAVAKTPSKTPSEG
+262 NAELAKTPSKTPPEG

-302 TLFSNSDVAKLVTFT
+302 TLFSNSDVAQLVTFT

-323 VTALAKILPD
+323 VTALAKVLPD

-364 IATLRNFYRG
+364 LATLRNFYRG
-374 DLDKGRARKIIP
+374 DLDKGRARKII
-386 TTAKNPLDDFDSIF
+386 TTAVADPFDDL
-400 A
+400 

>member
-15 AELLTMKGV
+15 ADLLTATGV
-24 RQGAELFAAAA
+24 KQGAELFAAAA
-35 VLAIT
+35 VLAVA

-46 DLTPDNVAAILPLG
+46 DLTPDSVAAVLPLG
-60 RSASARALRLLER
+60 RSATARALRLLER
-73 CGFLVRSLRL
+73 HGFLVRSLRL
-83 ATGVLETNSEENTER
+83 AAGVLETNSEENTER
-98 NLFAVKNTPK
+98 KPFVVKNTPK
-108 NDDLEVE
+108 NDGLEGE
-115 KCRKT
+115 KCGKT
-120 PKSEDEEDEKTNSGE
+120 PKSEDKEDEKTNSGE
-135 STSGDGENP
+135 SVTEDGEKP
-144 NSETPSPVPPFPP
+144 ETATPSPVPPFPP
-157 DPLPLTTPTSIP
+157 FPLPLTTPTPIP
-169 PIIPLSPT
+169 PISPFPPT
-177 PETVPTSVSLSS
+177 PETVPTPDSLSG
-189 ESSRA
+189 ESSRV

-209 QPANTPSLDKDPSSD
+209 PPANTPSLDCPPSSD
-224 GREQSEDVK
+224 GCEKIGDN
-233 EEDIP
+233 EEIP

-257 ENAAK
+257 ENAAQ
-262 NAAVAKTPSKTPSEG
+262 NAELAKTPSKTPSDG

-317 PSGVAD
+317 PAGVAD
-323 VTALAKILPD
+323 VTALARVLPD

-364 IATLRNFYRG
+364 LATLRNFYRG

-386 TTAKNPLDDFDSIF
+386 TTVNAQDDFDSIF

>member
-15 AELLTMKGV
+15 AKLLTEAGV
-24 RQGAELFAAAA
+24 KQGAELFAAAA
-35 VLAIT
+35 VLSIA

-46 DLTPDNVAAILPLG
+46 DLTPDNVAAVLPLG

-73 CGFLVRSLRL
+73 HGFLVRSLRL
-83 ATGVLETNSEENTER
+83 AAGVLETNSEENTER
-98 NLFAVKNTPK
+98 KPFVVKNTPK
-108 NDDLEVE
+108 NDGSEVE
-115 KCRKT
+115 KCGKT
-120 PKSEDEEDEKTNSGE
+120 PKSEDEEDKKTNSSE
-135 STSGDGENP
+135 NTSRADENP
-144 NSETPSPVPPFPP
+144 ETETPSPVPPFSPV
-157 DPLPLTTPTSIP
+157 PLPLTTPTPIP
-169 PIIPLSPT
+169 PISPLPPT
-177 PETVPTSVSLSS
+177 PETVPTPVSLSC

-199 ADVAGGVAGL
+199 ADVDGGVAGL
-209 QPANTPSLDKDPSSD
+209 PPANTPSLNKTPSSD
-224 GREQSEDVK
+224 GCEKKED

-248 RALLAQIDA
+248 RALLAEIDA
-257 ENAAK
+257 ENAAQ
-262 NAAVAKTPSKTPSEG
+262 NAELAKTPSKTPSEG
-277 QITAARAEVAQVI
+277 QMAAARAEEAQVI
-290 TPSENKPKKDRL
+290 TPTENKPKKDRL

-323 VTALAKILPD
+323 VTALARVLPD

-364 IATLRNFYRG
+364 LATLRNFYRG

-386 TTAKNPLDDFDSIF
+386 TTANPLDDFDSIF

>member
-15 AELLTMKGV
+15 AEFLTEAGV
-24 RQGAELFAAAA
+24 KQGAELLAAAA
-35 VLAIT
+35 VLAIA

-46 DLTPDNVAAILPLG
+46 DLTPDSVADTLPLG

-73 CGFLVRSLRL
+73 HGFLVRSLRL
-83 ATGVLETNSEENTER
+83 AAGVMETNSEENTER
-98 NLFAVKNTPK
+98 EPFVVKNTPK
-108 NDDLEVE
+108 NDGSEGE
-115 KCRKT
+115 KCGKT
-120 PKSEDEEDEKTNSGE
+120 PKSESEEDKKTNSGE
-135 STSGDGENP
+135 SASEDGEKP
-144 NSETPSPVPPFPP
+144 ETDTPSPVPPFSPN
-157 DPLPLTTPTSIP
+157 PLPLTTPTPIP
-169 PIIPLSPT
+169 PISPFPPT
-177 PETVPTSVSLSS
+177 PKTVPTPVSCSC

-199 ADVAGGVAGL
+199 ADVDGGVAGL
-209 QPANTPSLDKDPSSD
+209 PPAKTPSLDTSPSSD
-224 GREQSEDVK
+224 GCEETED
-233 EEDIP
+233 EDIP
-238 HGDELFSDYG
+238 HGDALFSDYG
-248 RALLAQIDA
+248 RALLAEIDA

-262 NAAVAKTPSKTPSEG
+262 NAELAKTPSKTPSDG

-323 VTALAKILPD
+323 VTALAKVLPD

-364 IATLRNFYRG
+364 LATLRNFYRG

-386 TTAKNPLDDFDSIF
+386 TTSNPLDDFDSIF

>member
-6 DFFAETTKA
+6 EFFAETTKA

-35 VLAIT
+35 VLSLA

-46 DLTPDNVAAILPLG
+46 DLTPDNVAAVLPLG

-73 CGFLVRSLRL
+73 HGFLVRSLRL
-83 ATGVLETNSEENTER
+83 AAGVMETNSEENTER
-98 NLFAVKNTPK
+98 KPFVVKNTPK
-108 NDDLEVE
+108 NDGLEVE
-115 KCRKT
+115 KCGKT
-120 PKSEDEEDEKTNSGE
+120 PKSEDEDGEKTNSDE
-135 STSGDGENP
+135 NTSGDGENP
-144 NSETPSPVPPFPP
+144 NSETPSPVPPFSPV
-157 DPLPLTTPTSIP
+157 PLPLTTPTPIP
-169 PIIPLSPT
+169 PISPFPPT
-177 PETVPTSVSLSS
+177 PENVPTPVSLRG

-209 QPANTPSLDKDPSSD
+209 QPANTPSLNGPPSSD
-224 GREQSEDVK
+224 GCEEKED

-238 HGDELFSDYG
+238 HGDALFSDYG
-248 RALLAQIDA
+248 RALLAEIDA
-257 ENAAK
+257 ENAAQ
-262 NAAVAKTPSKTPSEG
+262 NAELAKTPSKTPSEG

-302 TLFSNSDVAKLVTFT
+302 TLFSNSDVAKLVSFT
-317 PSGVAD
+317 PTGAAD
-323 VTALAKILPD
+323 VTALAKVLPD

-364 IATLRNFYRG
+364 LATLRNFYRG

-386 TTAKNPLDDFDSIF
+386 TTAKSALDDFDSIF

>member
-1 MANDF
+1 MANGF

-15 AELLTMKGV
+15 ADLLAAAGV
-24 RQGAELFAAAA
+24 KQGAELLAAAA
-35 VLAIT
+35 VLAVA
-40 KGGLLT
+40 KGGMLT
-46 DLTPDNVAAILPLG
+46 DLTPDTVAAVLPLG
-60 RSASARALRLLER
+60 RSASARALRALER
-73 CGFLVRSLRL
+73 HGFLVRSLRL
-83 ATGVLETNSEENTER
+83 AAGVMETNSDKNTEHKP
-98 NLFAVKNTPK
+98 FVVKNTPK
-108 NDDLEVE
+108 NDGLEGE
-115 KCRKT
+115 KCGKT
-120 PKSEDEEDEKTNSGE
+120 PKSEDEEGEKTNSGE
-135 STSGDGENP
+135 SACEDGEKP
-144 NSETPSPVPPFPP
+144 ETDTPSPAPEIVS
-157 DPLPLTTPTSIP
+157 TP
-169 PIIPLSPT
+169 
-177 PETVPTSVSLSS
+177 VSLSS

-194 YASER
+194 CASER

-209 QPANTPSLDKDPSSD
+209 PPANTPSHDTAPSSD
-224 GREQSEDVK
+224 GCEKTED

-262 NAAVAKTPSKTPSEG
+262 NTELAKTPSKTPSEG

-323 VTALAKILPD
+323 VTALAQVLPD

-364 IATLRNFYRG
+364 LATLRNFYRG

-386 TTAKNPLDDFDSIF
+386 TTSNPLDDFDSIF

>member
-1 MANDF
+1 MADNF

-15 AELLTMKGV
+15 AELLIAKGV
-24 RQGAELFAAAA
+24 KQGAELFAAAA
-35 VLAIT
+35 VLAVA
-40 KGGLLT
+40 KGGLLS
-46 DLTPDNVAAILPLG
+46 DLTPDNVAYTLPLG
-60 RSASARALRLLER
+60 RSVSARALRLLER
-73 CGFLVRSLRL
+73 HGFLVRSLRL
-83 ATGVLETNSEENTER
+83 AAGVLETNSEENTER
-98 NLFAVKNTPK
+98 KPFAVKNTQK
-108 NDDLEVE
+108 NDGLEGE
-115 KCRKT
+115 KCEKT

-135 STSGDGENP
+135 NTSGEGANL
-144 NSETPSPVPPFPP
+144 NSVTPSPVPPFSPV
-157 DPLPLTTPTSIP
+157 PLPLTTPTPIP
-169 PIIPLSPT
+169 PISPFPPT
-177 PETVPTSVSLSS
+177 PEIVPTPGGWSS

-194 YASER
+194 CASER

-209 QPANTPSLDKDPSSD
+209 PPANTPSHDSSPSSD
-224 GREQSEDVK
+224 GCEKIEE

-248 RALLAQIDA
+248 RALLAEIDA

-262 NAAVAKTPSKTPSEG
+262 NAELAKTPSKTPSGG

-290 TPSENKPKKDRL
+290 TPTENKPKKDRL
-302 TLFSNSDVAKLVTFT
+302 TLFSNSDVAKLVSFT
-317 PSGVAD
+317 PAGVAD
-323 VTALAKILPD
+323 VTALARVLPD

-364 IATLRNFYRG
+364 LATLRNFYRG

-386 TTAKNPLDDFDSIF
+386 TSVNPLDDFDSIF

>member
-1 MANDF
+1 MADNF
-6 DFFAETTKA
+6 DFFAETKKA
-15 AELLTMKGV
+15 AELLTTKGV
-24 RQGAELFAAAA
+24 KQGAELFAAAA
-35 VLAIT
+35 VLAVA

-46 DLTPDNVAAILPLG
+46 DLTPDNVAAVLPLG

-73 CGFLVRSLRL
+73 HGFLVRSLRL
-83 ATGVLETNSEENTER
+83 AAGVLETNSEENTER
-98 NLFAVKNTPK
+98 KPFVVKNTPK
-108 NDDLEVE
+108 NDGLEGE
-115 KCRKT
+115 KCEKT
-120 PKSEDEEDEKTNSGE
+120 PKSEDKEGEKTNSGE
-135 STSGDGENP
+135 SVSEGGENP
-144 NSETPSPVPPFPP
+144 ETDTPSPVPPFSPA
-157 DPLPLTTPTSIP
+157 PLPLTTPTPIP
-169 PIIPLSPT
+169 PISPFPPT
-177 PETVPTSVSLSS
+177 PEAVPTPECLSS

-209 QPANTPSLDKDPSSD
+209 PPANTPSLNCPPSSD
-224 GREQSEDVK
+224 GCEKTED

-257 ENAAK
+257 ENAAR
-262 NAAVAKTPSKTPSEG
+262 NAELAKTPSETPSEG

-290 TPSENKPKKDRL
+290 TPSESKPKKDRL

-323 VTALAKILPD
+323 VTALARVLPD

-343 YFCAVRDWSDSSNTR
+343 YYCAVRDWSDSSNTR

-364 IATLRNFYRG
+364 LATLRNFYRG

-386 TTAKNPLDDFDSIF
+386 TANPVDDFDSIF

>member
-15 AELLTMKGV
+15 AGLLTMQGV
-24 RQGAELFAAAA
+24 KQGAELLAAAA
-35 VLAIT
+35 VLAIA

-46 DLTPDNVAAILPLG
+46 DLTPDSVAAVLPLG
-60 RSASARALRLLER
+60 RSASARALRVLER
-73 CGFLVRSLRL
+73 HGFLVRSLRL
-83 ATGVLETNSEENTER
+83 AAGVLETNSEENTER
-98 NLFAVKNTPK
+98 KPFAVKNTPK
-108 NDDLEVE
+108 NDGLEGE
-115 KCRKT
+115 KCGKT

-135 STSGDGENP
+135 SVAGEGEKP
-144 NSETPSPVPPFPP
+144 ETVTPSPAPPFFP
-157 DPLPLTTPTSIP
+157 DPLPLTTPTPIP
-169 PIIPLSPT
+169 PISPFPPT
-177 PETVPTSVSLSS
+177 PETVPTPVGLSG

-194 YASER
+194 YASGR
-199 ADVAGGVAGL
+199 ADVDGGVAGL
-209 QPANTPSLDKDPSSD
+209 PPANTPSLNCPPSSD
-224 GREQSEDVK
+224 GCGKTED

-238 HGDELFSDYG
+238 HGDALFSDYG
-248 RALLAQIDA
+248 RALLAEIDA

-262 NAAVAKTPSKTPSEG
+262 NAELAKTPSETPSEG

-317 PSGVAD
+317 PAGVAD
-323 VTALAKILPD
+323 VTALAKVLPD

-364 IATLRNFYRG
+364 LATLRNFYRG

-386 TTAKNPLDDFDSIF
+386 TAVNPLDDFDSIF